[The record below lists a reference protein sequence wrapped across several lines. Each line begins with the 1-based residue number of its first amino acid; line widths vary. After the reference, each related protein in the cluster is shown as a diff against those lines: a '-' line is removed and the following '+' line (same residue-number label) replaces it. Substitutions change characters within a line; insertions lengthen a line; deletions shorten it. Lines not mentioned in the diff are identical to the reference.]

1 MRWCTECTS
10 YVLRWYVYTYMYL
23 RIHVRVAGNTAI
35 AHLATDI
42 GSDINA
48 SITCLLR
55 GLISLLGL
63 FKNDNVHNVGLFTL
77 TCTYIRIRTM
87 HIISCTFCNYNST
100 CTCNSRKKNCEGE
113 PIICTHAIIHI
124 HIHVRSWT
132 ILCNIF
138 LFE

>member
-23 RIHVRVAGNTAI
+23 RICVAGNTAI

-63 FKNDNVHNVGLFTL
+63 FKNDNVGLYIDM
-77 TCTYIRIRTM
+77 CIQTYT
-87 HIISCTFCNYNST
+87 YN
-100 CTCNSRKKNCEGE
+100 E
-113 PIICTHAIIHI
+113 HHF
-124 HIHVRSWT
+124 VY
-132 ILCNIF
+132 IL
-138 LFE
+138 